1 MGGAGDNR
9 TLSRVRGQ
17 TRQGRAARGAALW
30 EGVVKGTLLREP
42 REGCAGMGSA
52 CGSVLVSSAKWPTGT
67 GQRDGVAES
76 SQRPMEPVLGDPA
89 QGLGLASALL
99 RSSRNH
105 SSEHVPVSSK
115 LWGTCPPAWGS
126 VPVSHVHV
134 LLTGPGHK

>member
-17 TRQGRAARGAALW
+17 TRQGRVARGAALW

-52 CGSVLVSSAKWPTGT
+52 CRSVLVSSAKWPTGT

-76 SQRPMEPVLGDPA
+76 SQRQMEPVLGDSA
-89 QGLGLASALL
+89 QGLGLASARCEAAGIAVL
-99 RSSRNH
+99 S
-105 SSEHVPVSSK
+105 
-115 LWGTCPPAWGS
+115 TCPLARGS
-126 VPVSHVHV
+126 VTVSHMHV